1 MERQDGFTKPD
12 LLPERLAEWMRDAI
26 LGGRLKP
33 GERLVEQTLARE
45 YQVSR
50 VPLREAFR
58 LLAADGLVRLAQHRG
73 AVVTSLSDNELVEL
87 FDLRI
92 ALEGFAS
99 GAAAGRASV
108 AEIAALRSLTKAMSE
123 SVATGNLDEYHRL
136 AARFHSGLVATSG
149 NQLLAQMYD
158 RVKVRFRRYQAAM
171 AFVPDLPA
179 QSLAEHAG
187 ILECVERGDST
198 QARVLTERH
207 IANLVERFRAISHS
221 NQGRASER
229 YGVLS

>member
-1 MERQDGFTKPD
+1 MESQGGFTKPD

-33 GERLVEQTLARE
+33 GERLVEQTLAKE

-58 LLAADGLVRLAQHRG
+58 MLATDGLVTLAPHRG
-73 AVVTSLSDNELVEL
+73 AVVTCLSDIELVEL

-92 ALEGFAS
+92 ALEGFAA

-108 AEIAALRSLTKAMSE
+108 TEIAALRSLTDAMSE
-123 SVATGNLDEYHRL
+123 SVATGKLDEYHRL
-136 AARFHSGLVATSG
+136 AARFHSGLVAAGG

-171 AFVPDLPA
+171 ALIPNLPT

-187 ILECVERGDST
+187 ILECLERGDST
-198 QARVLTERH
+198 QARALAERH
-207 IANLVERFRAISHS
+207 IANLVERFRAISHA
-221 NQGRASER
+221 NQVTSTQT
-229 YGVLS
+229 